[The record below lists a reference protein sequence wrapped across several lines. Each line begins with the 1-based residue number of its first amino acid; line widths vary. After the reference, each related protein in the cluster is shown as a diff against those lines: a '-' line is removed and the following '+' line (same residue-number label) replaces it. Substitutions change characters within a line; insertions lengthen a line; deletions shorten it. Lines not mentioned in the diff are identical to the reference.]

1 MKYRITFYSY
11 WRVGTGLGGDS
22 KDGIVLKD
30 DNKLPVIP
38 GKTLK
43 GLIRDA
49 YTECNLPDETKLF
62 GHVLGDLNTGLKKSD
77 LEEGILYFG
86 TASLPANE
94 QNFLKRNLSLV
105 NGLYRSLT
113 SVRLDNDKQSEDTAL
128 NTKEVCI
135 PLTLEAEINLKDGG
149 ELDSEVKENLEK
161 AFKMLRML
169 GEKRYRGMGRCK
181 VEFINQLQNQTA

>member
-22 KDGIVLKD
+22 KDGIVMKD

-94 QNFLKRNLSLV
+94 QNFLKRNPSLV

-113 SVRLDNDKQSEDTAL
+113 SVRLDNDKQSVDTAL

-181 VEFINQLQNQTA
+181 VEFNNQLQNQTA